1 MRHLWKILTTV
12 ALCAAPLLAA
22 SSDNAADFPS
32 RSIRLVVPYAAG
44 GAVDMV
50 GRVYAQQLG
59 DLLGQPV
66 IVENRP
72 GGSALIG
79 IKSVQQAPA
88 DGYTLLM
95 STTTFS
101 TNTIVYKTPGYAM
114 EDFSVV
120 AGLGVSGLLLLSN
133 KSVPA
138 KNYAEFIAYAKAH
151 PDKLN
156 MGVLGGGGITQLL
169 TSRFQHVTGIRTTEI
184 AYKGGA
190 PAMQDL
196 LGGNIDVFIDPMPTA
211 VPQLASGRL
220 RALASTNEARSP
232 ISPEV
237 PTFKELGVP
246 EMVGGAWFAV
256 HALAKTPQPVID
268 KLRRQSAAM
277 MKSQPFLD
285 KLADVKVD
293 PWSGGLDAFQ
303 QYLKTDKILWEKDA
317 QRTGL
322 AGSL

>member
-1 MRHLWKILTTV
+1 MRHLWKILTAA

-22 SSDNAADFPS
+22 SSDSAADYPS
-32 RSIRLVVPYAAG
+32 RPIRLVVPYAAG

-66 IVENRP
+66 VVENRP

-101 TNTIVYKTPGYAM
+101 TNTIVYKAPGYATD
-114 EDFSVV
+114 DFSVV

-133 KSVPA
+133 KNVPV
-138 KNYAEFIAYAKAH
+138 KDYAELIAFGKAN
-151 PDKLN
+151 PGKLN

-196 LGGNIDVFIDPMPTA
+196 LGGNIDIFIDPMPSA
-211 VPQLASGRL
+211 VPQLSSGRL
-220 RALASTNEARSP
+220 RPLASTNEARSLLA
-232 ISPEV
+232 PEV

-256 HALAKTPQPVID
+256 HALAKTPQPLID
-268 KLRRQSAAM
+268 KLRQQSAAM
-277 MKSQPFLD
+277 MKSKAFRDRLEG
-285 KLADVKVD
+285 VKVD

-303 QYLKTDKILWEKDA
+303 QYLKADRALWEKDA
-317 QRTGL
+317 QRLGL
-322 AGSL
+322 VGSL